1 MKKIILP
8 LFLMLFSLYAH
19 SQCVPGTLTKP
30 QAGYIIPDS
39 ATNFAHA
46 CIGQYYEQIIY
57 IKAPKDTLAS
67 GIPAVVDSFVM
78 NKNIVGLPVGLSVT
92 AVPGFTPAAP
102 GNPNTNFER
111 LIIKGDSLACIKV
124 SGIIPAGTTPAV
136 SQLTIEV
143 RAYLRISGLIP
154 LDTTANVG
162 YYAID
167 MLGAPCWPAAVSDI
181 DRFGFSLL
189 ATIPNPFSSTTQI
202 SFESAKSETYVLRV
216 LNLLGEEVHR
226 AEIAAQTG
234 LNYYRLN
241 AGGWA
246 NGLYMYSLSDGKH
259 LLSGKLQVQQ

>member
-57 IKAPKDTLAS
+57 IKAPKDTVAS
-67 GIPAVVDSFVM
+67 GLTAVVDSFVM

-143 RAYLRISGLIP
+143 RAYLRLLSTIP

-167 MLGAPCWPAAVSDI
+167 MLGAPCWPAAVNDV
-181 DRFGFSLL
+181 DRYGFSLL
-189 ATIPNPFSSTTQI
+189 AAVPNPFSGTTQL
-202 SFESAKSETYVLRV
+202 SFESANAETYVLRV
-216 LNLLGEEVHR
+216 LNILGEEVHR
-226 AEIAAQTG
+226 STVSAQAG
-234 LNYYRLN
+234 MNYVRLD
-241 AGGWA
+241 ASGWA
-246 NGLYMYSLSDGKH
+246 SGLYMYSLSDGKH
-259 LLSGKLQVQQ
+259 LLSSKLQVR